1 MIKWST
7 FPEYLPVWAKCG
19 LPHDGSRGGY
29 PPEKAK
35 KVFGLLASEMDK
47 NSDAELTRREFIDV
61 ALNSD
66 LSTLRSVADNFND
79 ERKAPLCERM
89 FKIGVKK
96 ASQVTPES
104 IVPV

>member
-1 MIKWST
+1 M
-7 FPEYLPVWAKCG
+7 G
-19 LPHDGSRGGY
+19 
-29 PPEKAK
+29 
-35 KVFGLLASEMDK
+35 
-47 NSDAELTRREFIDV
+47 